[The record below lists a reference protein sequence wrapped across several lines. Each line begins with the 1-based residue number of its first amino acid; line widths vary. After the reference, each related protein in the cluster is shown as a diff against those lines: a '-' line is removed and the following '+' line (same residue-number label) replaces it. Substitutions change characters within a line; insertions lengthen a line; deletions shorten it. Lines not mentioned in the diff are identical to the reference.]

1 MHKSL
6 KINNLAPRAKPELL
20 QELLFFAIFVSI
32 FETEYMDNNQ
42 PKPQNQLSIELNPQ
56 TTKVSYSNLAIIS
69 HSRSEFVLD
78 FATTLPGL
86 PKAMVSDR
94 IIMTP
99 EHAKR
104 LMNALFDNVSKY
116 EAQFGVIDL
125 GGSKG
130 PQGQGGGTFN
140 LADFGPFGGG
150 KN

>member
-1 MHKSL
+1 
-6 KINNLAPRAKPELL
+6 
-20 QELLFFAIFVSI
+20 
-32 FETEYMDNNQ
+32 MDNNQ

-86 PKAMVSDR
+86 PKALVSDR

-104 LMNALFDNVSKY
+104 LMNALFDNISKY

-125 GGSKG
+125 SGNKG
-130 PQGQGGGTFN
+130 PQGGGTFN
-140 LADFGPFGGG
+140 LADFGPIGGG
-150 KN
+150 SKS

>member
-1 MHKSL
+1 
-6 KINNLAPRAKPELL
+6 
-20 QELLFFAIFVSI
+20 
-32 FETEYMDNNQ
+32 MDNNQ
-42 PKPQNQLSIELNPQ
+42 PKPQNQISIELNQ
-56 TTKVSYSNLAIIS
+56 QFTKVSYSNLAIIS
-69 HSRSEFVLD
+69 HSRSEFVMD

-86 PKAMVSDR
+86 PKAQVSDR

-125 GGSKG
+125 GGGKG
-130 PQGQGGGTFN
+130 PQGGTFN

-150 KN
+150 NKS

>member
-1 MHKSL
+1 
-6 KINNLAPRAKPELL
+6 
-20 QELLFFAIFVSI
+20 
-32 FETEYMDNNQ
+32 MDNNQ

-56 TTKVSYSNLAIIS
+56 TAKVSYSNLAIIS

-78 FATTLPGL
+78 FATTLPGI

-125 GGSKG
+125 GGNKGQG
-130 PQGQGGGTFN
+130 PQAGGTFN

-150 KN
+150 SKN